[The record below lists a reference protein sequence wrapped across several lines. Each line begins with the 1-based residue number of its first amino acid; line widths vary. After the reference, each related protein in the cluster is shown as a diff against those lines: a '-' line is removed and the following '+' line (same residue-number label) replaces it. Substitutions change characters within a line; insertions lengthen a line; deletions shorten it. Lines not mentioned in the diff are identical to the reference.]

1 MGQSVVGEPS
11 PSGADT
17 ASPGQPP
24 VPPLTADAAE
34 GRVIDRLV
42 VVAAAA
48 PDVLAVR
55 DTSTALTFGELL
67 CAAAAVTDR
76 VCALN
81 PERLPVAVLRGH
93 GVGAVVAAVGVIAS
107 GAPLVVLDPT
117 TPASRLRHYAEAAG
131 ATVCVTDPE
140 RAAVAAEVCPTVIDV
155 SLDESL
161 AMVSDASAVLLA
173 TATAPSDSVLIVYTS
188 GSTGRPKGVAC
199 DSRSV
204 LHDAWTNGVGTG
216 CYGHGDVIANL
227 LPMAFSAGV
236 GLSLA
241 GLLLGATQE
250 FFDPRT
256 RSVAQ
261 LPGWL
266 AEVGATV
273 LVASP
278 AILRGIVTAM
288 PAGARLDGL
297 RMLTMAG
304 ETVHGAE
311 LSAIRTVV
319 GDACE
324 IRNRYGSTETWL
336 IAQYRLRPGDPGP
349 TGATPVGW
357 PVPGVRLQ
365 VRGEGGELSDTGT
378 GRLVVSSRWLS
389 SGYWGEPA
397 ATAEVFETADDG
409 TVTYLTSDTASIGED
424 GCVRLL
430 GRTDHS
436 VKIGGQLVEPGE
448 IDAVL
453 FAQPEIR
460 EAVVVGAEA
469 PETGRMRLV
478 AYVVPASGRL
488 QAASVRRVVREVLP
502 NYMVPQEVVLLTELP
517 RTERG
522 KLDRSALPEVPRSV
536 GGVPARTDWERVVAG
551 LFARVLEVPEIGIH
565 DDFFALGG
573 DSLSAEALVAAVGDE
588 LGVEQKA
595 LSTALLIEAPTVA
608 TFAAALRRR
617 RRSEHPTLVALR
629 TSGGRR
635 PLFCVAGAGGVAL
648 GFRSLAQRLGPDQPV
663 YALQAH
669 GLENRALPDWSV
681 RASARRHVRTIRGIQ
696 PRGPYRLAGHSLGAL
711 IAMEMAHQLAADRED
726 VELLAVVDSYP
737 PDPALNPAMLEGS
750 LYRRAR
756 RLVAILTAGVLPQR
770 GLGHYLRFHFQ
781 GMALGRRYRGA
792 PWGGRTLVFVAMDD
806 EAAGWRAMWSP
817 YLSGPWSM
825 QRVSGDH
832 SAILYD
838 PHVAD
843 VAAAVSAELDALDRP
858 DPAVPL
864 PRSAT

>member
-1 MGQSVVGEPS
+1 
-11 PSGADT
+11 
-17 ASPGQPP
+17 
-24 VPPLTADAAE
+24 
-34 GRVIDRLV
+34 VIDRLV
-42 VVAAAA
+42 AVAAAA

-55 DTSTALTFGELL
+55 DTTTALTFAELMR
-67 CAAAAVTDR
+67 AAAAVTER
-76 VCALN
+76 VWALN
-81 PERLPVAVLRGH
+81 PERHPVAVLRGH
-93 GVGAVVAAVGVIAS
+93 GVGAVGAAVGVIAS

-117 TPASRLRHYAEAAG
+117 TPAARLRHYVEAAG
-131 ATVCVTDPE
+131 ATVCVTEPE
-140 RAAVAAEVCPTVIDV
+140 RAAVAAEVCPTVVDV
-155 SLDESL
+155 LPEGPSTL
-161 AMVSDASAVLLA
+161 SDASTVLLA
-173 TATAPSDSVLIVYTS
+173 TATVPTDPVLIVYTS

-204 LHDAWTNGVGTG
+204 LHDAWTNGVGTD
-216 CYGHGDVIANL
+216 CYGPGDVVANL

-256 RSVAQ
+256 RPVAQ

-266 AEVGATV
+266 ADVGATV

-278 AILRGIVTAM
+278 AILRGIVASM
-288 PAGARLDGL
+288 PGGARLHGL

-311 LSAIRTVV
+311 LEAIRTVV
-319 GDACE
+319 GAACE

-357 PVPGVRLQ
+357 PVPGVRVQ
-365 VRGEGGELSDTGT
+365 VRSEDGRLSDTGT

-397 ATAEVFETADDG
+397 ATAEVFGTADDG

-430 GRTDHS
+430 GRSDHS
-436 VKIGGQLVEPGE
+436 VKIGGHLVEPGE

-453 FAQPEIR
+453 FAQPEVR
-460 EAVVVGAEA
+460 EAVVVGAES

-488 QAASVRRVVREVLP
+488 QAASVRRTVREVLP
-502 NYMVPQEVVLLTELP
+502 SYMVPQDVVLLTELP

-522 KLDRSALPEVPRSV
+522 KLDRSALPEVSRSV
-536 GGVPARTDWERVVAG
+536 GGVPPRTDWERVVAG

-565 DDFFALGG
+565 DDFFVLGG
-573 DSLSAEALVAAVGDE
+573 DSLSAESLLAAVGDE
-588 LGVEQKA
+588 LGVDQKV

-617 RRSEHPTLVALR
+617 RRSEHPTLLPLR

-648 GFRSLAQRLGPDQPV
+648 GFRALAQRLGPDQPV
-663 YALQAH
+663 YALQAN

-681 RASARRHVRTIRGIQ
+681 QATARRHVRTLRSVQ
-696 PRGPYRLAGHSLGAL
+696 PRGPYRLAGHSLGAV
-711 IAMEMAHQLAADRED
+711 IAFEMAHQLTAAGDE
-726 VELLAVVDSYP
+726 VELLVVLDSFP
-737 PDPALNPAMLEGS
+737 PDPALNPPAIEGPLATRVKIAVS
-750 LYRRAR
+750 LA
-756 RLVAILTAGVLPQR
+756 ATGFLPNR
-770 GLGHYLRFHFQ
+770 GLGHYLRFHRQ
-781 GMALGRRYRGA
+781 GMALGRRYRGT
-792 PWGGRTLVFVAMDD
+792 PWGGRTLVFVAVDD
-806 EAAGWRAMWSP
+806 EAAGRRSLWAGH
-817 YLSGPWSM
+817 LNGPWSM

-832 SAILYD
+832 TAILYD
-838 PHVAD
+838 PHIAD
-843 VAAAVSAELDALDRP
+843 VAAAVAAELDAVDHP
-858 DPAVPL
+858 DLAVPL